1 MIVNQNLMV
10 PPSFAQI
17 LSGKIIE
24 GKVFGDKKKN
34 FSSLSR
40 NNALKRTLDRGCMN
54 IK

>member
-1 MIVNQNLMV
+1 MV
-10 PPSFAQI
+10 PPSFAQT

-24 GKVFGDKKKN
+24 EKVFGDKKED

-54 IK
+54 VK